1 MESRQTGKVKKTD
14 MFENRMAI
22 GSEWKTIDPP
32 EASESR
38 ADAPGPLC
46 AGKKTDGPGYRE
58 IGTGEFVPKEDAFDY
73 AIENCMEMIP
83 NWLHRIEWTEE
94 FRKMLVEWFYSGDWI
109 EED

>member
-1 MESRQTGKVKKTD
+1 

-38 ADAPGPLC
+38 ADAPGPW
-46 AGKKTDGPGYRE
+46 YRE
-58 IGTGEFVPKEDAFDY
+58 IGTGEFVPKKDAFDY
-73 AIENCMEMIP
+73 AIENCMEMAP